1 MSVARYDLNKCIG
14 CRSCVKVC
22 PMDVFRFD
30 EENHKSVIAFPENCQ
45 SCGQCFVNCYGRSL
59 TIVNDMYGYAQ
70 TAYRAADHAEAH
82 ASSVWSKGRGRR
94 LLPSSHSR
102 SRL

>member
-14 CRSCVKVC
+14 CQSCVTAC

-30 EENHKSVIAFPENCQ
+30 KQANKSVIAYPENCQ
-45 SCGQCFVNCYGRSL
+45 SCGQCFVNCLGRAL

-70 TAYRAADHAEAH
+70 TSYRAATTVPLNRTAQKVIDR
-82 ASSVWSKGRGRR
+82 K
-94 LLPSSHSR
+94 
-102 SRL
+102 

>member
-1 MSVARYDLNKCIG
+1 MSVARYDLNRCIG
-14 CRSCVKVC
+14 CRQCVKVC

-30 EENHKSVIAFPENCQ
+30 EANRKSVIAFPENCQ

-70 TAYRAADHAEAH
+70 TTYRAATTVPLNRFEQP
-82 ASSVWSKGRGRR
+82 VVERT
-94 LLPSSHSR
+94 
-102 SRL
+102 